1 MSTLPSADL
10 ARLAQAPA
18 GTPLTEIDLAAIG
31 ALVADHSRLAVETA
45 QLRSQVA
52 GLQSDLSLSQRRIA
66 LARMRPRA

>member
-31 ALVADHSRLAVETA
+31 ALVADH
-45 QLRSQVA
+45 
-52 GLQSDLSLSQRRIA
+52 LSLSQGRIA

>member
-1 MSTLPSADL
+1 MSALPADDL

-31 ALVADHSRLAVETA
+31 ALVAAHSRLESEAA

-66 LARMRPRA
+66 LARMRPRS